1 MVPRQRQE
9 RDVDAEADYGQ
20 EAVQE
25 PAQHLERLK
34 GPRPA
39 VYPRGLGK
47 NEFGPAD
54 AVHGRRPSQSSTE
67 AAHLEATQA
76 IFTAARPHLLRK

>member
-20 EAVQE
+20 VAVQE

-39 VYPRGLGK
+39 VYPRGLG
-47 NEFGPAD
+47 
-54 AVHGRRPSQSSTE
+54 
-67 AAHLEATQA
+67 
-76 IFTAARPHLLRK
+76 